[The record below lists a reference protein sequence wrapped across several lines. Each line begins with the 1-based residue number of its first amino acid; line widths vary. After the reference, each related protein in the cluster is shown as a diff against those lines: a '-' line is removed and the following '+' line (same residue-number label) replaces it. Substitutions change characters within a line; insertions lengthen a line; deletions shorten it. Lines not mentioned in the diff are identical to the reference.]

1 MRGPT
6 GLGLI
11 TVGEIIRMVSLQKVR
26 RDAPWQWLMAGWD
39 DFKHAPV
46 LSIGY
51 GLIFVGFGA
60 VLSFGLH
67 LVGLG
72 AVAPVALSGFAL
84 IAPALAIGIYQI
96 SRAIERGETPRF
108 RVIISRFPDRI
119 SQIGFLS
126 LLLVLLLLIWVRSA
140 QFLLVLIAPD
150 SPLTPGLFMEFAL
163 TDPSGLALIAL
174 GTVLGAVLA
183 GIAFAISVL
192 AFPMLVDQD
201 VDAVTALVASVKA
214 VLDQP
219 FVMLTWAWLIAF
231 MMAIGTAFF
240 LVGLAVSFPWVAHA
254 SWHAYKDFSP
264 SPSLPASS

>member
-1 MRGPT
+1 
-6 GLGLI
+6 
-11 TVGEIIRMVSLQKVR
+11 MVNLQKVR
-26 RDAPWQWLMAGWD
+26 RDAPWQWLKAGWGD
-39 DFKHAPV
+39 IRRAPV
-46 LSIGY
+46 ISIGY
-51 GLIFVGFGA
+51 GLIFVSFGA
-60 VLSFGLH
+60 LLSVGLY
-67 LVGLG
+67 LAGLG

-96 SRAIERGETPRF
+96 SRAHERGETPRF
-108 RVIISRFPDRI
+108 RVIISRFPDRL

-126 LLLVLLLLIWVRSA
+126 LLLVLLLLIWVRLA

-150 SPLTPGLFMEFAL
+150 SPLSPGLFMEFVL
-163 TDPSGLALIAL
+163 TDPTGLTLLAL
-174 GTVLGAVLA
+174 GTLVGAVLA
-183 GIAFAISVL
+183 SIAFAISVL

-201 VDAVTALVASVKA
+201 VDAVTALVASVKS

-240 LVGLAVSFPWVAHA
+240 LFGLAISFPWVAHA

-264 SPSLPASS
+264 SPSPSAND

>member
-1 MRGPT
+1 VVT
-6 GLGLI
+6 
-11 TVGEIIRMVSLQKVR
+11 LQKVR
-26 RDAPWQWLMAGWD
+26 RDAPWQWLRAGWAD
-39 DFKHAPV
+39 IERAPV

-60 VLSFGLH
+60 LLSIGLY

-96 SRAIERGETPRF
+96 SRAFEREESPRF
-108 RVIISRFPDRI
+108 RVIISKFPDRV

-126 LLLVLLLLIWVRSA
+126 LLLLLLLMIWVRLA

-150 SPLTPGLFMEFAL
+150 TPLTPGLFVEFAL
-163 TDPSGLALIAL
+163 TDPAGLTLIGVGA
-174 GTVLGAVLA
+174 VVGAVLA
-183 GIAFAISVL
+183 GFAFAISVL

-201 VDAVTALVASVKA
+201 VDAVTALVASVKS

-219 FVMLTWAWLIAF
+219 FVMLTWALLIAF

-240 LVGLAVSFPWVAHA
+240 LVGLAISFPWVAHA

-264 SPSLPASS
+264 SPSPSAAP